1 MTRALITG
9 SFDPPTL
16 GHYDLVA
23 RAAKEYDRVTV
34 GMFINPEKKYL
45 FTHEERLA
53 LLKAAYRDFD
63 NVEVVASFGYVCD
76 MAREGGYTAILRGVR
91 NESDAAY
98 ERTMA
103 EYNLAHSG
111 VPTILLPTDPALS
124 HLSSSLGREKLK
136 KGEDVSSCIPAQ
148 ALPLLLS
155 LWEKKMP
162 K

>member
-1 MTRALITG
+1 MSRALITG
-9 SFDPPTL
+9 SFDPPTI

-23 RAAKEYDRVTV
+23 RAAKEYDQVTV
-34 GMFINPEKKYL
+34 GMFINPEKTYL

-53 LLKAAYRDFD
+53 LLKAAYRDFE

-91 NESDAAY
+91 NESDAEY
-98 ERTMA
+98 ENKMA

-111 VPTILLPTDPALS
+111 VPTILLPTDPTLAAI
-124 HLSSSLGREKLK
+124 SSSLVRDTLK
-136 KGEDVSSCIPAQ
+136 RGGDPAPYTPPQ

-155 LWEKKMP
+155 LWEKKQQG
-162 K
+162 

>member
-16 GHYDLVA
+16 GHYDLVV
-23 RAAKEYDRVTV
+23 RAAKAYDFVTV
-34 GMFINPEKKYL
+34 GMFLNPEKEYL
-45 FTHEERLA
+45 FTYEERLA
-53 LLKAAYRDFD
+53 LLKEAYRDIP
-63 NVEVVASFGYVCD
+63 NVDVIGSTGYVCD
-76 MAREGGYTAILRGVR
+76 LAREGGYTAILRGVR

-98 ERTMA
+98 ERQMA

-111 VPTILLPTDPALS
+111 VPTVLLPTDPALS
-124 HLSSSLGREKLK
+124 HLSSSLVREKLK
-136 KGEDVSSCIPAQ
+136 KGEDISSCIPAQ

-155 LWEKKMP
+155 LWEKKMS